1 MRLLKENLT
10 MTTAT
15 YNTDF
20 YGWTQ
25 QQVNL
30 LKSGR
35 FSEMDVTNIIEEIES
50 MGRSEKCSLE
60 SRLTVL
66 FVHLLKWQYQ
76 SERRG
81 KSWTF
86 TINEQ
91 RRKVRK
97 LLLQNP
103 GLNFE
108 LAKVL
113 EDAYE
118 DAVFKASYET
128 GINSA
133 VFPKL
138 NPWSF
143 EQVMNADFFPDFKRP
158 DSTT

>member
-1 MRLLKENLT
+1 
-10 MTTAT
+10 MTTAAT
-15 YNTDF
+15 YETDF

-25 QQVNL
+25 QQAHL
-30 LKSGR
+30 LKAGR
-35 FSEMDVTNIIEEIES
+35 LSEIDLTNIIEELEA
-50 MGRSEKCSLE
+50 MGRSEKRSLE

-91 RRKVRK
+91 RRKIKK
-97 LLLQNP
+97 LLSENP

-108 LAKVL
+108 LEKVVS
-113 EDAYE
+113 DAYD

-128 GINSA
+128 GINAA
-133 VFPKL
+133 VFPKV

-143 EQVMNADFFPDFKRP
+143 EQAMNKDFFPDF
-158 DSTT
+158 

>member
-1 MRLLKENLT
+1 MS
-10 MTTAT
+10 TAT
-15 YNTDF
+15 YETDF

-25 QQVNL
+25 EQANL
-30 LKSGR
+30 LKAGR
-35 FSEMDVTNIIEEIES
+35 FSDIDLANIVEEIES
-50 MGRSEKCSLE
+50 MGRSEKRSLE

-66 FVHLLKWQYQ
+66 LVHLLKWQYQ

-91 RRKVRK
+91 RRKITK
-97 LLLQNP
+97 LLSENP

-108 LAKVL
+108 LSKVIA
-113 EDAYE
+113 DAYE

-128 GINSA
+128 GINLA
-133 VFPKL
+133 VFPKV

-143 EQVMNADFFPDFKRP
+143 EQVMKADFFPDF
-158 DSTT
+158 

>member
-1 MRLLKENLT
+1 MS
-10 MTTAT
+10 TAT
-15 YNTDF
+15 YETDF
-20 YGWTQ
+20 YSWTQ
-25 QQVNL
+25 QQANL
-30 LKSGR
+30 LKAGR
-35 FSEMDVTNIIEEIES
+35 FSDIDLANIVEEIES
-50 MGRSEKCSLE
+50 MGRSEKRSLE

-91 RRKVRK
+91 RRKIRK
-97 LLLQNP
+97 LLSQNP

-108 LAKVL
+108 LSKLL

-133 VFPKL
+133 VFPKV

-143 EQVMNADFFPDFKRP
+143 EQVMNADFFPDF
-158 DSTT
+158 